1 VVKYHVVVEERT
13 FEIDI
18 DAEGRVWVDR
28 QPVEVDLEGI
38 DGLPRYSLLVG
49 HRSYDAHIEMT
60 EDGACQ
66 VVVRGRPYRAR
77 IEGGQQKPRRTRR
90 ARRCAGPAE
99 VLAPLPGLVVEL
111 RVTEGQAVQ
120 EGQVVAVLES
130 MKMKIEL
137 RAPRD
142 GVARGVQDVAGRQ
155 VAQGQL
161 LATIC

>member
-1 VVKYHVVVEERT
+1 MVKYHVVVEGRT

-18 DAEGRVWVDR
+18 DAEGRVWVDQ
-28 QPVEVDLEGI
+28 QPLEVDMEGI
-38 DGLPRYSLLVG
+38 DGLPRYSLLVD
-49 HRSYDAHIEMT
+49 HRSYDAHVEMT

-66 VVVRGRPYRAR
+66 VVVGGRPYRAR
-77 IEGGQQKPRRTRR
+77 IEGGRQQPAQKAPSRRPT
-90 ARRCAGPAE
+90 GPAE
-99 VLAPLPGLVVEL
+99 VQAPLPGLVVEL
-111 RVTEGQAVQ
+111 RVAEGQPVK

-142 GVARGVQDVAGRQ
+142 GVVRALQDVTGRQ
-155 VAQGQL
+155 VAQGQH